1 MATQKN
7 LQMIIIISNSQL
19 VVSSS
24 YVKISVPKEIIIF
37 VEEIRRPS
45 IVIKDIIINIC
56 NRVVNKD
63 ANRISKSADM

>member
-1 MATQKN
+1 
-7 LQMIIIISNSQL
+7 MIIIISNSQL

-24 YVKISVPKEIIIF
+24 YDKISVPKEIIIF

>member
-24 YVKISVPKEIIIF
+24 YDKISVPKEIIIF